1 MYEIPNTK
9 SNLIQKGEN
18 MKKHILSL
26 TLGSLLVS
34 ALSAEDDGFYTSV
47 GYQIGEA
54 AQMVTNTKGIQELSD
69 NYEKLNNLLTRYSTL
84 NTLIKLSADPSAV
97 SGAINNLNAGA
108 TGLLKEKT
116 NSPAYQAVSLALNAA
131 VGLWNTIGY
140 AIMCG
145 NGNGTG
151 SGPGS
156 VIFNNQPGQSST
168 AITCNRYEAT
178 GPGKSMSI
186 DEFKKLNEA
195 YQIIQQALKNQNGF
209 PELGGNGA
217 KVSVKYSYECK
228 QENENSNINGGVNQ
242 FCEAKNGSSSSGSGS
257 NGSNGTSTQTT
268 TQDGVTITTTYNSNK
283 ATVKFDI
290 TNNAQQLLNQAAN
303 IMQVLNTQCP
313 LVRSTHNENAPGG
326 GQPWGLSTS
335 GNACQIF
342 QQEFSEVTSMI
353 KNAQEIVA
361 QSKIANAN
369 QKAEIANPSNFNPFT
384 DASFAQS
391 MLKNARAQAEM
402 FNLAEQVKQNLEV
415 MQNNNNVNENLGGF
429 GTGMTNFVSAFLA
442 SCRTDGTLPNAGVT
456 NNTWGAGCAYVGETI
471 TALNNSIAHFGTQ
484 AQQIQQA
491 ENIAD
496 TLVNFKS
503 RYSELGNTY
512 NSITTALSS
521 IPNAQS
527 LQNAVSKK
535 NNPYSPQGIETNY
548 YLNQNSYNQIQ
559 TINQE
564 LGRNPFRKVGI
575 VSSQTNNG
583 AMNGIGIQV
592 GYKQFFGQKRRWGAR
607 YYGFFD
613 YNHAFIKS
621 SFFNSASDVWTYG
634 FGADALYNF
643 INDKATNFLGKNNK
657 LSVGLFG
664 GIALAGTSWL
674 NSEYVNLAT
683 MNNVYNA
690 KMNVANFQ
698 FLFNMGVRMNLA
710 RSKKKGSDHAA
721 QHGIEL
727 GLKIPTI
734 NTNYYSFMGAELK
747 YRRLYSVYLNYVFA
761 Y

>member
-1 MYEIPNTK
+1 
-9 SNLIQKGEN
+9 

-34 ALSAEDDGFYTSV
+34 TLSAEDDGFYTSV

-54 AQMVTNTKGIQELSD
+54 AQMVKNTKGIQELSD
-69 NYEKLNNLLTRYSTL
+69 RYESLNNLLTRYSTL
-84 NTLIKLSADPSAV
+84 NTLIKLSADPSTINAV
-97 SGAINNLNAGA
+97 RENLGASAKNLIGDKA
-108 TGLLKEKT
+108 
-116 NSPAYQAVSLALNAA
+116 NSPAYQAVLLAINAA
-131 VGLWNTIGY
+131 VGFWNVVGY
-140 AIMCG
+140 VTQCG
-145 NGNGTG
+145 GNANGQKST
-151 SGPGS
+151 SS
-156 VIFNNQPGQSST
+156 TTIFNNEPGHRST
-168 AITCNRYEAT
+168 SITCSLNGYT
-178 GPGKSMSI
+178 PGYYGPMSI
-186 DEFKKLNEA
+186 ENFKKLNQA
-195 YQIIQQALKNQNGF
+195 YQILQTALKQGLPALKENNGEVNVTYTYTCSGKGNDNCSKEATGVEQHDGTKTETQTIDGKSVTTKISSKVVNAGESGHSYIEITNQLNGVPDSAQALLAQASTLINTINEACPYFSATNSSEANAPKFSTTTGKICGAFSQEISAIQKMITDAQELVNQTSVINSHEQST
-209 PELGGNGA
+209 PVGGN
-217 KVSVKYSYECK
+217 
-228 QENENSNINGGVNQ
+228 NG
-242 FCEAKNGSSSSGSGS
+242 K
-257 NGSNGTSTQTT
+257 
-268 TQDGVTITTTYNSNK
+268 
-283 ATVKFDI
+283 
-290 TNNAQQLLNQAAN
+290 
-303 IMQVLNTQCP
+303 P
-313 LVRSTHNENAPGG
+313 
-326 GQPWGLSTS
+326 
-335 GNACQIF
+335 
-342 QQEFSEVTSMI
+342 
-353 KNAQEIVA
+353 
-361 QSKIANAN
+361 
-369 QKAEIANPSNFNPFT
+369 FNPFT
-384 DASFAQS
+384 DASFAQG
-391 MLKNARAQAEM
+391 MLANASAQAKM
-402 FNLAEQVKQNLEV
+402 LNLAHQVGQTINP
-415 MQNNNNVNENLGGF
+415 ENLTGNFKNFVTGF
-429 GTGMTNFVSAFLA
+429 LATCNNPSTAGTGGTQGSAPGTVTTQTFA
-442 SCRTDGTLPNAGVT
+442 S
-456 NNTWGAGCAYVGETI
+456 GCAYVEQTI
-471 TALNNSIAHFGTQ
+471 TNLKNSIAHFGTQ
-484 AQQIQQA
+484 EQQIQQA

-512 NSITTALSS
+512 NSITTALSKV
-521 IPNAQS
+521 PNAQS
-527 LQNAVSKK
+527 LQNVVSKK

-564 LGRNPFRKVGI
+564 LGRNPFRKIGI

-683 MNNVYNA
+683 VNNVYNA
-690 KMNVANFQ
+690 KLNVANFQ

-710 RSKKKGSDHAA
+710 RSKKKGSDHVA

>member
-1 MYEIPNTK
+1 
-9 SNLIQKGEN
+9 
-18 MKKHILSL
+18 
-26 TLGSLLVS
+26 
-34 ALSAEDDGFYTSV
+34 
-47 GYQIGEA
+47 GEA

-108 TGLLKEKT
+108 TGLLKEKI

-140 AIMCG
+140 AVMCG
-145 NGNGTG
+145 NGNGTE

-156 VIFNNQPGQSST
+156 VVFNDQPGQGST
-168 AITCNRYEAT
+168 AITCNRFEST

-195 YQIIQQALKNQNGF
+195 YQIIQQALKNQGGF
-209 PELGGNGA
+209 PELGGNGTE
-217 KVSVKYSYECK
+217 VSVEYKYKCEQTSD
-228 QENENSNINGGVNQ
+228 INGGVEQ
-242 FCEAKNGSSSSGSGS
+242 FCKAKNGSGSSGS
-257 NGSNGTSTQTT
+257 NGSSTTTT
-268 TQDGVTITTTYNSNK
+268 TQDGVTITTTYNDNK
-283 ATVKFDI
+283 ATVNFII
-290 TNNAQQLLNQAAN
+290 TNNAEQLLNQAAN

-313 LVRSTHNENAPGG
+313 LVRSTHDENSNGNG
-326 GQPWGLSTS
+326 SPWGLRTS
-335 GNACQIF
+335 GDACQIF
-342 QQEFSEVTSMI
+342 KQEFSQVTSMI

-361 QSKIANAN
+361 QSKIANNN
-369 QKAEIANPSNFNPFT
+369 QQAEIHNPSNFNPFT
-384 DASFAQS
+384 DASFAQG
-391 MLKNARAQAEM
+391 MLKNARAQANM
-402 FNLAEQVKQNLEV
+402 FDLAEQVKKNLEV
-415 MQNNNNVNENLGGF
+415 MQNNNNVDEELSGF
-429 GTGMTNFVSAFLA
+429 GKGMTNFVSAFLA
-442 SCRTDGTLPNAGVT
+442 SCKDGGTLPNQGVT
-456 NNTWGAGCAYVGETI
+456 SDTWGAGCAYVGETI

-484 AQQIQQA
+484 AEQIQQA

-512 NSITTALSS
+512 NSITTALSN

-548 YLNQNSYNQIQ
+548 YLNQNSYSQIQ

-592 GYKQFFGQKRRWGAR
+592 GYKQFFGQKRKWGAR

-710 RSKKKGSDHAA
+710 RPKKKDSDHAA

>member
-1 MYEIPNTK
+1 
-9 SNLIQKGEN
+9 

-54 AQMVTNTKGIQELSD
+54 AQMVKNTKGIQELSD
-69 NYEKLNNLLTRYSTL
+69 NYEKLNNLLNNYSTL
-84 NTLIKLSADPSAV
+84 NTLIKLSADPSA
-97 SGAINNLNAGA
+97 INDARDNLGSSSKN
-108 TGLLKEKT
+108 LLDVKT
-116 NSPAYQAVSLALNAA
+116 NSPAYQAVLLALNAA
-131 VGLWNTIGY
+131 VGLWQVTSY
-140 AIMCG
+140 AFTAC
-145 NGNGTG
+145 
-151 SGPGS
+151 GPGS
-156 VIFNNQPGQSST
+156 NENANGGIQTFNNVPGQNT
-168 AITCNRYEAT
+168 TTITCNSYYQPGHG
-178 GPGKSMSI
+178 GPISTENYAKI
-186 DEFKKLNEA
+186 NRA
-195 YQIIQQALKNQNGF
+195 YQIIQKALT
-209 PELGGNGA
+209 A
-217 KVSVKYSYECK
+217 
-228 QENENSNINGGVNQ
+228 
-242 FCEAKNGSSSSGSGS
+242 
-257 NGSNGTSTQTT
+257 NGSNGDGVPVLSNTT
-268 TQDGVTITTTYNSNK
+268 TKLDFTIQGDKRTGGIPNKPLIYPWSHGEPISTAWNDTKRTPTTEEINTE
-283 ATVKFDI
+283 
-290 TNNAQQLLNQAAN
+290 NNAQTLLEQAS
-303 IMQVLNTQCP
+303 IIITTLNEACP
-313 LVRSTHNENAPGG
+313 NFQNSGIGYWAGI
-326 GQPWGLSTS
+326 S
-335 GNACQIF
+335 GNGTMCGMFKNEISAIQG
-342 QQEFSEVTSMI
+342 MI
-353 KNAQEIVA
+353 ANAQEAVA
-361 QSKIANAN
+361 QSKIVSENAQN
-369 QKAEIANPSNFNPFT
+369 QNNLDTGKPFNPYT

-391 MLKNARAQAEM
+391 MLKNAQAQAEIL
-402 FNLAEQVKQNLEV
+402 NQAEQVVKNFEKIPKD
-415 MQNNNNVNENLGGF
+415 
-429 GTGMTNFVSAFLA
+429 FVSDSLGV
-442 SCRTDGTLPNAGVT
+442 CYEVQGDERRGTNPGQVT
-456 NNTWGAGCAYVGETI
+456 SNTWGAGCAYVQETI
-471 TALNNSIAHFGTQ
+471 TKLNNSIAHFGTQ
-484 AQQIQQA
+484 AQQIEQA

-503 RYSELGNTY
+503 RYNELGNTY

-535 NNPYSPQGIETNY
+535 NNSYSPQGIETNY

-592 GYKQFFGQKRRWGAR
+592 GYKQFFGQKRKWGAR

-710 RSKKKGSDHAA
+710 RPKKKDSDHAA